1 MKKELVVNNSLQP
14 QMLESG
20 AQLPAAGTPDSVP
33 TSAVLSKLDRERL
46 VERGLVSVIEVE
58 QDLPKAVRDVEP
70 APRRAPA
77 RGKSD

>member
-1 MKKELVVNNSLQP
+1 MKQRVINNSLQP

-20 AQLPAAGTPDSVP
+20 AQLPAAGTPGSEP
-33 TSAVLSKLDRERL
+33 TPAVLSKLDRERL

-58 QDLPKAVRDVEP
+58 QDVREAAPDVEP